1 MITAMRVLHV
11 ETGMNLY
18 GGARQ
23 VQWLLAGLAARG
35 VDGRLV
41 CPLGSAVA
49 AVPDAPGL
57 EVAPLPMAGD
67 LDLPFVG
74 RLAAEIRRWRPDLVH
89 LHSRR
94 GADVLGAIAARRCRV
109 PVVLSRRVTN
119 PEPRLV
125 APFKYRLYDRVV
137 TISRAIAEGL
147 AAAGVARSKLRVV
160 HSAVPPGEGGAGWDR
175 ARFESEFGLEAGTRT
190 VGMAAQFIERKGHA
204 VLLDAIPRLLEAR
217 PELRFLL
224 LGQGPL
230 RATVE
235 ERVAAAGLGR
245 NVLLPGFRADLSE
258 FIGCLDLLVHPA
270 LDEGLGV
277 VLLEASAAG
286 VPIVA
291 ARAGGI
297 PEAVRDGVNGVL
309 VPPDDPMALSQAILR
324 LACNDELRA
333 ALGAGGRRLMAEEFS
348 VDRMVEGN
356 LAVYR
361 ELA

>member
-1 MITAMRVLHV
+1 MRILHV

-23 VQWLLAGLAARG
+23 VQWLLAGLGARG
-35 VDGRLV
+35 ERGLLV
-41 CPLGSAVA
+41 CPEGSAIGEA
-49 AVPDAPGL
+49 ASAPGL
-57 EVAPLPMAGD
+57 EIAPLRMTGD

-74 RLAAEIRRWRPDLVH
+74 RLAREIRRWRPDLVH

-94 GADVLGAIAARRCRV
+94 GADILGAIAARRCRV

-119 PEPRLV
+119 PEPPLV
-125 APFKYRLYDRVV
+125 APFKYRLYDRVIA
-137 TISRAIAEGL
+137 ISGAIADGL
-147 AAAGVARSKLRVV
+147 VAAGVDRAKLRVV
-160 HSAVPPGEGGAGWDR
+160 HSAVPPRDEAGRWSRD
-175 ARFESEFGLEAGTRT
+175 RFEAEFGLEPGAC
-190 VGMAAQFIERKGHA
+190 VAGMAAQFIERKGHA
-204 VLLDAIPRLLEAR
+204 VLLEAVPRLIEAR

-224 LGQGPL
+224 FGQGPL

-235 ERVAAAGLGR
+235 AAVDAAGLGEHVR
-245 NVLLPGFRADLSE
+245 LTGFRSDLPA

-277 VLLEASAAG
+277 ILLEASAAG
-286 VPIVA
+286 VPVVA

-297 PEAVRDGVNGVL
+297 PEAVRDGVNGLL
-309 VPPDDPMALSQAILR
+309 VPPEDPAALADAILR
-324 LACNDELRA
+324 LSVNETLRA
-333 ALGAGGRRLMAEEFS
+333 ELGAGGRRLMAEEFS
-348 VDRMVEGN
+348 VERMATGN

>member
-1 MITAMRVLHV
+1 MRVLHV

-23 VQWLLAGLAARG
+23 VQWLLDGLTARG
-35 VDGRLV
+35 IAGRLV
-41 CPLGSAVA
+41 CPLGSAIA
-49 AVPDAPGL
+49 EAPFEEGL

-67 LDLPFVG
+67 LDFGFIG
-74 RLAAEIRRWRPDLVH
+74 RLRDQIRRWRPDVVH

-119 PEPRLV
+119 PEPRLL
-125 APFKYRLYDRVV
+125 APWKYRLYDRII
-137 TISRAIAEGL
+137 TISRAIADGL
-147 AAAGVARSKLRVV
+147 ADAGVDPAKLRVV
-160 HSAVPPGEGGAGWDR
+160 HSTVPPHGPGAPWDR
-175 ARFESEFGLEAGTRT
+175 ARFEAEFGFEERHCV

-204 VLLDAIPRLLEAR
+204 VLLDALPRLVEAR

-224 LGQGPL
+224 VGQGPL
-230 RATVE
+230 AATIA
-235 ERVAAAGLGR
+235 ERVERDGLGDYVR
-245 NVLLPGFRADLSE
+245 TPGFRGDLSE
-258 FIGCLDLLVHPA
+258 FIGCFDLLVHPA

-297 PEAVRDGVNGVL
+297 PEAVHDGVNGLL
-309 VPPDDPMALSQAILR
+309 VPPDDSAALVEAVLR
-324 LACNDELRA
+324 LAVNGELRTG
-333 ALGAGGRRLMAEEFS
+333 LGAGGRRLMAEEFS
-348 VDRMVEGN
+348 VDGMVAGN

-361 ELA
+361 ELV